1 MQQVTATEESNIMRT
16 KQWMT
21 VASVAVVVALA
32 ASACGSSRNDTSS
45 GGGSGTTLPGT
56 SGFSVATDNC
66 QSYNP
71 TEGITD
77 SSITI
82 ASSFPQ
88 SGLYAAYAKIST
100 GYQAYVKYANANGGV
115 DGKQIKLVLK
125 DDVYAPD
132 KTKTNVEQ
140 AIQQD
145 KAFALFNI
153 VGTANNMAVAA
164 DQNDLCVPNLF
175 AATGS
180 PLMGQP
186 AKYPWL
192 IGSIPTY
199 ATESANFATYLKA
212 NKPNAKVGFL
222 RQADDFGDGYY
233 TAFKKAI
240 EGTGITIVSDQK
252 YNPGEA
258 DLSSQMTT
266 LAASGADTAFF
277 ATTGLECVSA
287 MNSLKSSGW
296 KPTAYI
302 SATCTSS
309 TIIGLAQGGAAN
321 GVISSIYLKDPSDP
335 EWANDAGMKEF
346 QTLGAQNGLSA
357 EALSDGIVGYG
368 WSMGQLLVDTLKGG
382 DLTRQ
387 AVMTRA
393 YNLKN
398 VQLPLLLPGISVN
411 TNGTTDPYPIEQ
423 MQIGIY
429 GVKGPYWDLQGQVES
444 FEGTSG
450 QYSN

>member
-1 MQQVTATEESNIMRT
+1 MRT
-16 KQWMT
+16 KQWIT
-21 VASVAVVVALA
+21 VASVTMVVALA
-32 ASACGSSRNDTSS
+32 ASACGSSRSDNTSS
-45 GGGSGTTLPGT
+45 GGSATTVAGS
-56 SGFSVATDNC
+56 SGFSVSTDKC

-71 TEGITD
+71 TEGISD
-77 SSITI
+77 SAITI

-88 SGLYAAYAKIST
+88 SGLYAAFSKISI
-100 GYQAYVKYANANGGV
+100 GYQAYVKYANANGGIG
-115 DGKQIKLVLK
+115 GKQVNLILK
-125 DDVYAPD
+125 DDVYQPD

-153 VGTANNMAVAA
+153 VGTANNLAVAE
-164 DQNDLCVPNLF
+164 DQNDLCVPNLY

-180 PLMGQP
+180 AAMGQP

-222 RQADDFGDGYY
+222 RQADDFGEGYF
-233 TAFKKAI
+233 TSFKKAI
-240 EGTGITIVSDQK
+240 EGTQITVVADTK
-252 YNPGEA
+252 YNPGDA
-258 DLSSQMTT
+258 DLSSQITT
-266 LAASGADTAFF
+266 LAASGADTAFL
-277 ATTGLECVSA
+277 ATTGLPCA
-287 MNSLKSSGW
+287 NALNSLKSSGW
-296 KPTAYI
+296 KPAAYI

-309 TIIGLAQGGAAN
+309 TIIGLAQGGAAD

-335 EWANDAGMKEF
+335 EWTSDAGMQQF
-346 QTLGAQNGLSA
+346 QTLGAQYGIGA
-357 EALSDGIVGYG
+357 EDLKNGIVGYG
-368 WSMGQLLVDTLKGG
+368 WTMGQLLVDTLKGG

-393 YNLKN
+393 YNLQN

-411 TNGTTDPYPIEQ
+411 TNGTTDPFPIEQ

-429 GVKGPYWDLQGQVES
+429 GVNGPYWDLQGEVES

-450 QYSN
+450 QYTS